1 MHIRSTLLAIG
12 AALVICSPAHA
23 QNFPEQPIKLIVPF
37 SPGSSTDTLARIVAQ
52 HMSAETKQPVI
63 VDNKPGA
70 NGFIGVQAV
79 QSAPPDGYT
88 LLVTTS
94 STQVINRFLF
104 KKLPYD
110 PVKDLAP
117 VTALSRGWLIMVV
130 NPKFPAAT
138 AREFVDAARKS
149 PGKVSFASG
158 TAVTRFAGEMVQQ
171 IGNVQMLHVPY
182 KSVPPAINDL
192 LGGQVD
198 TLITDGGTIM
208 PHVRSGKLRALGVTS
223 SKRLAGL
230 PDLPTLEEQGLPGY
244 EMSFWVAVYAPAG
257 TPAPVITRLNDLFAK
272 AAKDPAAA
280 AYFTSSLNEPY
291 LTTPDGLANFQAA
304 ETEKWGRIVKAAG
317 VEPE

>member
-1 MHIRSTLLAIG
+1 MA
-12 AALVICSPAHA
+12 
-23 QNFPEQPIKLIVPF
+23 
-37 SPGSSTDTLARIVAQ
+37 
-52 HMSAETKQPVI
+52 AETKQPVI